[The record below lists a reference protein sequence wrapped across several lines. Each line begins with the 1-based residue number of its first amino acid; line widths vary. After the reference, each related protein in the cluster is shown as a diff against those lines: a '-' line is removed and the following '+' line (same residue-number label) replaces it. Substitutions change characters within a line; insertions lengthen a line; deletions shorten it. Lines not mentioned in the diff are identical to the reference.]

1 MKKRFLA
8 FSFAMSLM
16 SALFAQEA
24 PVKHKILAGE
34 TLSKLATKYETT
46 VGDIMRFNGMNTN
59 SKLVVGQEIKIP
71 PAGVHIVAS
80 ESNTVETGTAEK
92 VAHTAATDPNAGK
105 THTVVAGESLYKIS
119 KESKVSVDN
128 LKKYNNLSDNN
139 IKVGQVLQLSAE
151 PSATTTESTPSVAEN
166 TQPTTE
172 TTAPEKS
179 VEKASTPL
187 KDATTSSDTGQK
199 VLSTETTQLAG
210 NNGGAFGEMFGK
222 DTEGRSLEQAQG
234 LSKIFKSKSGW
245 TDQKYY
251 IMMNNVG
258 PGSIVKVTY
267 NGSSI
272 FAKVL
277 WNLIDTKENSGLKF
291 RLSDAAA
298 QALNITSESFNIS
311 VDYFE

>member
-8 FSFAMSLM
+8 LSFAVSLM

-80 ESNTVETGTAEK
+80 ESNAVETSSAAK
-92 VAHTAATDPNAGK
+92 VANTAASDPNAGK

-119 KESKVSVDN
+119 KESKVSVEN
-128 LKKYNNLSDNN
+128 LKKYNNLADNN

-151 PSATTTESTPSVAEN
+151 TATVIATPTASDN
-166 TQPTTE
+166 TPTTE
-172 TTAPEKS
+172 TATPVKS
-179 VEKASTPL
+179 STPV
-187 KDATTSSDTGQK
+187 KETATTSPAKDDNQK

-210 NNGGAFGEMFGK
+210 SNGGAFGEMFGK

-245 TDQKYY
+245 SDQKYY

-298 QALNITSESFNIS
+298 QALNVNSDSFNLS

>member
-8 FSFAMSLM
+8 LSFAVSLM
-16 SALFAQEA
+16 SVLFAQEA

-80 ESNTVETGTAEK
+80 ESNAVETSSAEK
-92 VAHTAATDPNAGK
+92 VANTAASDPNAGK
-105 THTVVAGESLYKIS
+105 THTVIAGESLYKIS

-128 LKKYNNLSDNN
+128 LKKYNNLADNN

-151 PSATTTESTPSVAEN
+151 PATVTDATTPTVSDNAQT
-166 TQPTTE
+166 TTE
-172 TTAPEKS
+172 TTTP
-179 VEKASTPL
+179 VKASSPV
-187 KDATTSSDTGQK
+187 KEPAATSSTTDNNQK

-245 TDQKYY
+245 SDQKYY

-267 NGSSI
+267 NGNSI

-298 QALNITSESFNIS
+298 QALNITSDSFDLS